1 MSEDMPDRMPEK
13 MSEDMSDKMSD
24 RMPKD
29 MPDRMPEDLPDRM
42 PEDMPEDMPDRM
54 PDRMPED
61 MSDRMPED
69 LPVRKCINVMV
80 GIIRSEVSV
89 SLPEGI
95 LKPPLNHILPPQDS
109 RQASHRHLLTPSL
122 LGRDA
127 AKVAFQVG
135 HLRNG
140 T

>member
-1 MSEDMPDRMPEK
+1 MAIIV
-13 MSEDMSDKMSD
+13 
-24 RMPKD
+24 
-29 MPDRMPEDLPDRM
+29 DLPIEHDDF
-42 PEDMPEDMPDRM
+42 PEF
-54 PDRMPED
+54 
-61 MSDRMPED
+61 
-69 LPVRKCINVMV
+69 L
-80 GIIRSEVSV
+80 V
-89 SLPEGI
+89 SLTKKGI

-127 AKVAFQVG
+127 AQVAFQVG

>member
-1 MSEDMPDRMPEK
+1 MAIIV
-13 MSEDMSDKMSD
+13 
-24 RMPKD
+24 
-29 MPDRMPEDLPDRM
+29 DLPIENDDF
-42 PEDMPEDMPDRM
+42 PEF
-54 PDRMPED
+54 
-61 MSDRMPED
+61 
-69 LPVRKCINVMV
+69 L
-80 GIIRSEVSV
+80 V

-95 LKPPLNHILPPQDS
+95 LKPPLNHIPPHQDS

-127 AKVAFQVG
+127 AQVAFQVG